1 MDIAVIIIVI
11 ITIIVVV
18 VVVVVV
24 IIAVIIVIIIT
35 TVANLVIFFYVTEC
49 NAQVTTSRA
58 EIDPTRQLICLPSF
72 FPFFSFLPPTPPLS
86 SCFRASN
93 TSRSTSLCEYPVCVY
108 PGCDFVSVNRQAVA
122 LKVV

>member
-11 ITIIVVV
+11 IIIIIIIIVIVV
-18 VVVVVV
+18 
-24 IIAVIIVIIIT
+24 IAVIIVIVIII
-35 TVANLVIFFYVTEC
+35 ADNFYVTVGKY
-49 NAQVTTSRA
+49 NASYNIMRRNRFDSPVN
-58 EIDPTRQLICLPSF
+58 LPSF
-72 FPFFSFLPPTPPLS
+72 FFPPF